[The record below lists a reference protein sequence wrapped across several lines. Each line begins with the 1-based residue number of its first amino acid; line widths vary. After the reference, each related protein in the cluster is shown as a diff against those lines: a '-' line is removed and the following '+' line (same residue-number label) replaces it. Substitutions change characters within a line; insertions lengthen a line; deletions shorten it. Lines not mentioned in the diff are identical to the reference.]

1 MTHPPEYIRFCASR
15 DGVRIAFATTGT
27 GYPLVRAPHHISHLK
42 FDWDSAIWRPWLSA
56 FSQRHALIRYDCRG
70 CGLSDRDHIEFSLD
84 RYVDDLEAVVAAVG
98 VQRFAIFG
106 MSGGGATAVAYA
118 ARNPERVTHLVL
130 LGCYSR
136 ARLARN
142 ATPRQIEE
150 AELQLKA
157 IELGFEL
164 DNPGLRQLYAS
175 IRMPDGN
182 TEQYRSFNDLMRVAT
197 TPANAANLLR
207 ANFRFDVHEAATQ
220 VRCPTMVFHA
230 REDSAIPFDE
240 GRSLA
245 ALIPNARFVPLESR
259 NHLLVEGEPAW
270 EQFVRQLDDF
280 LPAAPPKKSDAADR
294 LPDGFTGREHEIL
307 DLVAQGLNNGTIA
320 TKLGISER
328 TVRNNVSIILSKLDV
343 HSRAEAIVRARE
355 AGLGQKKP

>member
-1 MTHPPEYIRFCASR
+1 MEQSQFGTSPPQMLLNWASSCGGR
-15 DGVRIAFATTGT
+15 DERLLCPPPFRLRGAAG
-27 GYPLVRAPHHISHLK
+27 
-42 FDWDSAIWRPWLSA
+42 RPA
-56 FSQRHALIRYDCRG
+56 G
-70 CGLSDRDHIEFSLD
+70 
-84 RYVDDLEAVVAAVG
+84 
-98 VQRFAIFG
+98 
-106 MSGGGATAVAYA
+106 
-118 ARNPERVTHLVL
+118 
-130 LGCYSR
+130 
-136 ARLARN
+136 N
-142 ATPRQIEE
+142 AHRQ
-150 AELQLKA
+150 
-157 IELGFEL
+157 
-164 DNPGLRQLYAS
+164 YAS

-207 ANFRFDVHEAATQ
+207 TNFRFDVREAATQ

-259 NHLLVEGEPAW
+259 NHLLIEGEPAW
-270 EQFVRQLDDF
+270 EQFVQQLDNF
-280 LPAAPPKKSDAADR
+280 LPAAPPKKSSAADR

-355 AGLGQKKP
+355 AGLGQKKT